1 MQDLINEFET
11 LLTRDKLEK
20 CKQVKIMSHI
30 VKKDKSFL
38 SYSYTLHVYWFI
50 YPDTL
55 RSLSGFL
62 MISLFFSDLSGDSST
77 NPQNLAIL
85 NFLLV

>member
-30 VKKDKSFL
+30 VKKNKSFL

-50 YPDTL
+50 YPDIL

-62 MISLFFSDLSGDSST
+62 MIPLFFSDLSGDSST